1 MARPEAHAVEK
12 AQSRTYLA
20 KAEQFLASAARSVAD
35 TQHDAALLL
44 AIHSAISATDAVT
57 AALGGLRSA
66 DPDHL
71 RAADLLES
79 IARGSEELHDRANRL
94 RGLLK
99 LKNLVEYEDRRV
111 SAREAETGVKRAERL
126 AAWARTQIERSQP

>member
-1 MARPEAHAVEK
+1 MPARAAV
-12 AQSRTYLA
+12 
-20 KAEQFLASAARSVAD
+20 
-35 TQHDAALLL
+35 
-44 AIHSAISATDAVT
+44 AVT

-71 RAADLLES
+71 RAADVLES
-79 IARGSEELHDRANRL
+79 IARGSAELHDRANQL

-111 SAREAETGVKRAERL
+111 TAREAETGFKRAERL
-126 AAWARTQIERSQP
+126 AAWARTQLERSGA

>member
-1 MARPEAHAVEK
+1 MPRPKAHAVERVK
-12 AQSRTYLA
+12 CRTYLS
-20 KAEQFLASAARSVAD
+20 KADQFLAVAD
-35 TQHDAALLL
+35 AAIADARNDAALLL
-44 AIHSAISATDAVT
+44 AIHSAISAADAVT

-79 IARGSEELHDRANRL
+79 VSRGSEEVHDHATQL

-111 SAREAETGVKRAERL
+111 TAREAELGVRRAERF
-126 AAWARTQIERSQP
+126 AAWARTQVGRSGA